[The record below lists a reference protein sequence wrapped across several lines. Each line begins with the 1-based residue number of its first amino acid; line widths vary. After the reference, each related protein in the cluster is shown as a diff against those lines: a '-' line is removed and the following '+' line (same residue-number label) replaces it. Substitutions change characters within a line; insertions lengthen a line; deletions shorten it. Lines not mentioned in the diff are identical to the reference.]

1 MAMGMPAKGKSQDEV
16 FEALEAFGTDDLDV
30 KGGGTF
36 AYIYDA
42 GPEVDEVAK
51 RAYTRYLTE
60 NALDPT
66 VYPSLLRFENEIVAM
81 AIAHLQ
87 GDSEVVGNFTSG
99 GTESCML
106 AVKTARDYFREK
118 KPQIAEPEIILP
130 VTAHAAFQK
139 AAQYFC
145 IKPVLVPMDPVTYKA
160 DPKAIEDAITPNT
173 IQIVASAV
181 SYAHGVIDPIEEIA
195 AIARKHD
202 LLFHVDGCIGGFMLP
217 YWRKLGE
224 HVPPFSFEVD
234 GVTSMSMDLHKY
246 AYCPKGASVIL
257 QRNKDLRRHQIFTC
271 SSWTGYTVIN
281 PTILSTKTGGPMA
294 AAWAVMNFLGDEG
307 YLGIADRMLQATK
320 KIRAGIAAMPEYDI
334 LGDPELCL
342 VAFTSDVMSI
352 FPVIDE
358 MKKRGWFIQPQLGFF
373 GSKENIH
380 LSIDQASLAQ
390 AAAMLKDLRE
400 CTDIVKARNEEAVPA
415 DIKEFVKALKPE
427 DFTPELF
434 QEFMKMLGSTD
445 SGELPDGTTEI
456 NELLN
461 VMDPGVAKKA
471 LTEYMNEL
479 YVPPAKSHAAAAD

>member
-1 MAMGMPAKGKSQDEV
+1 MAMKMRATGLSEDAV
-16 FEALEAFGTDDLDV
+16 FEALEEFGRNDLDV
-30 KGGGTF
+30 NAGGTF

-42 GPEVDEVAK
+42 GPDVDRIAK

-81 AIAHLQ
+81 AISHLN
-87 GDSEVVGNFTSG
+87 GDAEVVGNFTSG
-99 GTESCML
+99 GTESCLL
-106 AVKTARDYFREK
+106 AVKTARDYFREIR
-118 KPQIAEPEIILP
+118 PEITAPEIILP

-145 IKPVLVPMDPVTYKA
+145 LKPVLVPVDSATFKA
-160 DPKAIEDAITPNT
+160 DPEAIRAAITPNT

-181 SYAHGVIDPIEEIA
+181 SYAHGVVDPIEDIA
-195 AIARKHD
+195 AIAREND

-217 YWRKLGE
+217 FWKRLGE
-224 HVPPFSFEVD
+224 PVPPFDFSVP
-234 GVTSMSMDLHKY
+234 GVTSMSMDFHKY

-257 QRNKDLRRHQIFTC
+257 QRGKHLRRHQIFTC
-271 SSWTGYTVIN
+271 SNWTGYTVIN

-294 AAWAVMNFLGDEG
+294 ACWAVLNYLGDEG
-307 YLGIADRMLQATK
+307 YMRIAARMLDATK
-320 KIRAGIAAMPEYDI
+320 KIRAGIEAMDDYEI

-342 VAFTSDVMSI
+342 IAFTSDTLSV

-358 MKKRGWFIQPQLGFF
+358 MKKRGWFIQPQLGFY
-373 GSKENIH
+373 GSRENIH
-380 LSIDQASLAQ
+380 LSIDQASLDRAD
-390 AAAMLKDLRE
+390 AMLADLAE
-400 CTDIVKARNEEAVPA
+400 CTEIVKAKNEQLVPD
-415 DIKEFVKALKPE
+415 DIKAFVKGLTPA

-434 QEFMKMLGSTD
+434 QDFMKMLGSAE
-445 SGELPDGTTEI
+445 SGALPEGTSEI

-461 VMDPGVAKKA
+461 VMDPDVAKKA

-479 YVPPAKSHAAAAD
+479 YVPPKHNAAD